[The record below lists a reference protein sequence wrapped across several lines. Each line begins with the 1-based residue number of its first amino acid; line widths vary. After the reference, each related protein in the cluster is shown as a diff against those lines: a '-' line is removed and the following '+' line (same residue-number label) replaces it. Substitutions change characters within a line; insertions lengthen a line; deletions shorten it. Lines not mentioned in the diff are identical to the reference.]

1 MTRKQ
6 LLWAR
11 ILLGVYLLVLLV
23 LCFANFSSIPEVKKQ
38 LFGIPMDKVV
48 HFCMFFPFPILA
60 FLSFD
65 RYTETVSRT
74 LLLVGATF
82 LVGILP
88 ILFLVPAVGIMSLW
102 AELKAF
108 LLPCLLAAVPVTVLV
123 MAASGLVT
131 QRVQRLGKK
140 KGGESRGE

>member
-1 MTRKQ
+1 MMS
-6 LLWAR
+6 LLFQFGW
-11 ILLGVYLLVLLV
+11 ILLVCFLAEVLAAVVPLPIPASVYGLVLMLAALGLKLIKV
-23 LCFANFSSIPEVKKQ
+23 EQVKK
-38 LFGIPMDKVV
+38 
-48 HFCMFFPFPILA
+48 A
-60 FLSFD
+60 S
-65 RYTETVSRT
+65 S
-74 LLLVGATF
+74 F

-131 QRVQRLGKK
+131 QLVQRLGKK

>member
-1 MTRKQ
+1 MMS
-6 LLWAR
+6 LLFQFGW
-11 ILLGVYLLVLLV
+11 ILLVCFLAEVLAAVVPLPIPASVYGLVLMLAALGLKLIKV
-23 LCFANFSSIPEVKKQ
+23 EQVKK
-38 LFGIPMDKVV
+38 
-48 HFCMFFPFPILA
+48 A
-60 FLSFD
+60 S
-65 RYTETVSRT
+65 S
-74 LLLVGATF
+74 F

-88 ILFLVPAVGIMSLW
+88 ILFLVPAVGVMSLW

>member
-1 MTRKQ
+1 MMS
-6 LLWAR
+6 LLFQFGW
-11 ILLGVYLLVLLV
+11 ILLVCFLAEVLAAVVPLPIPASVYGLVLMLAALGLKLIKV
-23 LCFANFSSIPEVKKQ
+23 EQVKK
-38 LFGIPMDKVV
+38 
-48 HFCMFFPFPILA
+48 A
-60 FLSFD
+60 S
-65 RYTETVSRT
+65 S
-74 LLLVGATF
+74 F

-123 MAASGLVT
+123 LAASGLVT

>member
-1 MTRKQ
+1 MMS
-6 LLWAR
+6 LLFQFGW
-11 ILLGVYLLVLLV
+11 ILLVCFLAEVLAAVVPLPIPASVYGLVLMLAALGLKLIKV
-23 LCFANFSSIPEVKKQ
+23 EQVKK
-38 LFGIPMDKVV
+38 
-48 HFCMFFPFPILA
+48 A
-60 FLSFD
+60 S
-65 RYTETVSRT
+65 S
-74 LLLVGATF
+74 F